1 MFHQLCGLGGGLL
14 QVGNDILA
22 ILGLLE
28 AGESHLCA
36 WNVLLWVLQVLKQ
49 RILVPNDTLLLVGSS
64 VAVAWLGTAL
74 AAKQTMKVWTDR
86 VGTTLLYGV
95 ALSATGLEQLSTG
108 STYTGGDGRN
118 ILISGRASDIA

>member
-1 MFHQLCGLGGGLL
+1 MFHQLCDLGGGLL

-64 VAVAWLGTAL
+64 VAV
-74 AAKQTMKVWTDR
+74 WTDR